1 MSPSLASPRSRPAR
15 IAIVGSGPSG
25 FYTAAALFKQNE
37 QPIEVDFFDR
47 LPTPYGLVRGGVAP
61 DHQNIKAVI
70 RVYDKLARRDELH
83 FFGNVMVGRDLSLD
97 ELRGSYDQVV
107 IAAGNESHRRM
118 EIPGEDLRGVYS
130 ATAFVGWYNGH
141 PDYRGHEFPLGTAKR
156 VAVVGNGNV
165 AMDVTRV
172 LAKRAERLAA
182 TDIASHALEALAKS
196 AVEEIHVLGR
206 RGPAEA
212 AFTAK
217 EVKEIGSLDDA
228 DLVVAPRDAEL
239 DAESAR
245 WLAEKGTPGAK
256 RNAEYLLEKSRE
268 SPRGLPRR
276 VHFRF
281 LVSPIEFLGKDG
293 ELEAIKLE
301 RNELYLDSSGT
312 PRPRGTGE
320 TWIEPFQLAL
330 TAVGYRGV
338 PIPGCPFDERGGIV
352 PNAGGK
358 ADRLRRRHAA
368 GSLCRGLGQ
377 ARSHRPHRRQCR
389 RCRGD
394 GATHARGPRVERRRA
409 ARGRPGREQR
419 RRACGDRAAA
429 ARARRALG
437 FVRRLDPARRARG
450 HARQGAGQDPREV
463 LEHRADARRDRCRAL
478 PLTKPAH
485 TDTIIDAACMS
496 GPTPPSPPRSSC
508 CST

>member
-1 MSPSLASPRSRPAR
+1 MSPSQASPRSRPAR

-61 DHQNIKAVI
+61 DHQNIKGVI

-83 FFGNVMVGRDLSLD
+83 FFGNVMVGRDVSLD
-97 ELRGSYDQVV
+97 ELRRSYDQVV

-118 EIPGEDLRGVYS
+118 EIPGEGLRGVYS

-141 PDYRGHEFPLGTAKR
+141 PDYRSHEFPLATAKR

-172 LAKRAERLAA
+172 LAKRAERLKA
-182 TDIASHALEALAKS
+182 TDIASHALEALATS

-228 DLVVAPRDAEL
+228 DLVVAPGDAEL

-268 SPRGLPRR
+268 SPRGLARR

-293 ELEAIKLE
+293 ALEAIKLE

-320 TWIEPFQLAL
+320 TWIEPFQLVL

-352 PNAGGK
+352 PNVGG
-358 ADRLRRRHAA
+358 RLT
-368 GSLCRGLGQ
+368 GL
-377 ARSHRPHRRQCR
+377 
-389 RCRGD
+389 D
-394 GATHARGPRVERRRA
+394 GATLPGLYAVGWAKRGPTGLIGDNVADAEET
-409 ARGRPGREQR
+409 ARHMLEDLASNVVAPPPAPTPMDQPRNS
-419 RRACGDRAAA
+419 
-429 ARARRALG
+429 
-437 FVRRLDPARRARG
+437 DPAANNGGGHAAIERLLRARG
-450 HARQGAGQDPREV
+450 VRWVSFDDWIRLDALEVARGKELGKIREKFSSIEQM
-463 LEHRADARRDRCRAL
+463 LDA
-478 PLTKPAH
+478 
-485 TDTIIDAACMS
+485 I
-496 GPTPPSPPRSSC
+496 GVERSR
-508 CST
+508 